1 MIPYE
6 PGEWS
11 VTFAFQLHGSVFPK
25 ASVWAAPAS
34 ILSMIGH
41 HLMSRDVGTKF
52 ESDTVGTSILGG
64 FTFILGFL
72 IVFRVQQ
79 AYHRWWEGG
88 TLLQQLRGEWFN
100 AFSSLLAFCNSN
112 PAMAQDV
119 THFKHRLVRLSSL
132 LYMVALEQVTT
143 CEDRS
148 FEVIDLEGFEPES
161 LHFMQDSHDR
171 CEVVL
176 QWIQRLIYIADDAQ
190 IIKVAPPILSR
201 VYNQLGNGI
210 VNLNNARKITD
221 FPIPFPLA
229 QMVTIMLL
237 CHFVVT
243 TIICASSVDTLFWC
257 GFLSFTVVFSFQSV
271 NYIAVEL
278 EMPFGDDANDLPLQ
292 EMQEDFIKSLK
303 ALMHPT
309 AQTPPNFNYKPSSE
323 AMTSGFLE
331 LNRSAGLDAV
341 INPDADGAVPPA
353 DSKNKVSSFKCRQ
366 KKFNGPR
373 RSTTIS
379 SIAQANNIAA
389 GATQSPPGA
398 VVCEMEDLQQGD
410 GPRPPEQEVLMDQPE
425 VDGLPLAQPEPELA
439 PNQDMISDVGKEM
452 EYTKGKNTVP
462 DQLPIQNILAKPP
475 DRLEGAWQET
485 TATTAQFSL
494 PELPW
499 LDKFLQEHIL
509 FQRDILGFA
518 REVRDL
524 LERNVGRPPDTDTAL
539 RMPVHV
545 EPVCCVPAGG
555 QVFGGLRR
563 A

>member
-11 VTFAFQLHGSVFPK
+11 VTFAFQLHGSVFHK
-25 ASVWAAPAS
+25 ACPWGLVACA
-34 ILSMIGH
+34 LSMVGH
-41 HLMSRDVGTKF
+41 YMIHSARLLDGTKV

-100 AFSSLLAFCNSN
+100 AFSSLLAFCSSK
-112 PAMAQDV
+112 PEMVQDV
-119 THFKHRLVRLSSL
+119 THFKHRLVRLTSL

-176 QWIQRLIYIADDAQ
+176 QWIQRLIYIADDQQ

-237 CHFVVT
+237 CHLVVT
-243 TIICASSVDTLFWC
+243 TIICASSVDTFFWC

-303 ALMHPT
+303 ALMHPY
-309 AQTPPNFNYKPSSE
+309 AQNPPNFIYKPTHESMPSCE
-323 AMTSGFLE
+323 LE

-341 INPDADGAVPPA
+341 INPDEAVDRPA
-353 DSKNKVSSFKCRQ
+353 DARKKQVPSFKCRQ
-366 KKFNGPR
+366 KKFSGPH
-373 RSTTIS
+373 RSTFVV
-379 SIAQANNIAA
+379 A
-389 GATQSPPGA
+389 GATLSTQDGRG
-398 VVCEMEDLQQGD
+398 DLQQGD
-410 GPRPPEQEVLMDQPE
+410 GPRPPEEEVRMDQPE
-425 VDGLPLAQPEPELA
+425 VDRPPLAQPEPELA
-439 PNQDMISDVGKEM
+439 PIQDLLSDKIASA
-452 EYTKGKNTVP
+452 KGADAVS

-475 DRLEGAWQET
+475 DPGGWKET
-485 TATTAQFSL
+485 TTTTAQFSL

-499 LDKFLQEHIL
+499 LEKFPQEHIVL
-509 FQRDILGFA
+509 QREIAGFA
-518 REVRDL
+518 RDIRDL
-524 LERNVGRPPDTDTAL
+524 LEQLGLGRPPDPDNVTAL
-539 RMPVHV
+539 RTPVHV
-545 EPVCCVPAGG
+545 DPVCCVPAGAP
-555 QVFGGLRR
+555 VFGGLRR